1 MQPVQN
7 QTIRNFAKLVERL
20 EAHNKCYDPFAQVL
34 KGLGAMI
41 MQSAQT
47 GEKVRSLS
55 EEASS
60 PAQEADAIFKEF
72 SRTLQEMGLELV
84 QNKAESDLVQ
94 LREQSGLERP
104 AAKGSRAST
113 LSFEVADG
121 ETLVKFFRSIT
132 LGDLKDGGAK
142 RAVAFLAKALD
153 EEFLHQYIRM
163 HLGPVAVRWKELQ
176 DPLMDVATELL
187 RLNLQEA
194 AARVALHVEQAID
207 GALSEYLIAESKNIL
222 VDTGGFNA
230 RSWHKDTTPVH
241 YQQYWNEAVEA
252 ARIIKANP
260 KAEKIFDRMH
270 TFLKES
276 ADFAEQEIR
285 DNMDNP
291 PAGYYSAEY
300 WREGGPQK
308 LETLRKVVIELAILR
323 PEQDE

>member
-7 QTIRNFAKLVERL
+7 QHIQNFAKLVEGL
-20 EAHNKCYDPFAQVL
+20 EAHNKRYDPFAQVL
-34 KGLGAMI
+34 KGLTTMI
-41 MQSAQT
+41 MKSAQT
-47 GEKVRSLS
+47 GEEVRGLPQ
-55 EEASS
+55 EASS

-72 SRTLQEMGLELV
+72 SRTLQAMGLEVV

-94 LREQSGLERP
+94 LREKSGLERP

-132 LGDLKDGGAK
+132 PRDLENDSAK

-153 EEFLHQYIRM
+153 EEFLHQYMRM
-163 HLGPVAVRWKELQ
+163 HLDPTAVRWKELQ
-176 DPLMDVATELL
+176 DPLMDVASELS
-187 RLNLQEA
+187 RLNLREA
-194 AARVALHVEQAID
+194 AVRVTLHIEQAID

-222 VDTGGFNA
+222 VDTETFNA
-230 RSWHKDTTPVH
+230 RRWHNDTIQET
-241 YQQYWNEAVEA
+241 YQKYWDEAVEA
-252 ARIIKANP
+252 AGIIKANP
-260 KAEKIFDRMH
+260 KADKIFNRVH

-276 ADFAEQEIR
+276 AELAEQEIR
-285 DNMDNP
+285 ENMDNP
-291 PAGYYSAEY
+291 PAGYSTEY